1 MDRKSHDAQEGI
13 TITPHCVVF
22 PSRDSRSVLAGIYFP
37 NGVMQENAENLGIS
51 YAVDGL
57 LYEMLSDLN
66 FKVSAHTFYGYSE
79 FLLFLP
85 WEKAATALKDAM
97 NILLSPHFS
106 PELLADW
113 QAYQATQVKKRD
125 GFDAAYYPARFPNS
139 RFAKPIPGSAKD
151 TQAHTIVGLA
161 HWHHQFYTEA
171 HLYACIT
178 GCVTHELIQQMMP
191 LFSQNDIPSSPSQKQ
206 WAPATPGQAVLC
218 PAPHRGKLDLVVAY
232 PVEVEPAE
240 IWNWEGV
247 CCAIRTKLEPVLSS
261 VGGVLLGPL
270 LVLDSPP
277 ELRIHVQCLAKYAPA
292 LSRQIVTAIRHS
304 IEHIDQTE
312 FERIRQNLMEA
323 YGALSRDPVEW
334 NRFLGWNA
342 IMGPWYD
349 PKSIWHSDAF
359 LGSVT
364 LEGMQH
370 ILFQL
375 SQSIE
380 PMFFIH
386 TT

>member
-1 MDRKSHDAQEGI
+1 M
-13 TITPHCVVF
+13 TIIPHCVVF
-22 PSRDSRSVLAGIYFP
+22 PSRDSPSVLAGIYFP

-66 FKVSAHTFYGYSE
+66 FEGSAHTFYGYSE

-85 WEKAATALKDAM
+85 REKAVSSLKDAV
-97 NILLSPHFS
+97 NILLSPHFP
-106 PELLADW
+106 PELLSDW
-113 QAYQATQVKKRD
+113 QAYQVTRGNNRD

-139 RFAKPIPGSAKD
+139 RFAKPISGSAKD
-151 TQAHTIVGLA
+151 IQAHTIAGLA
-161 HWHHQFYTEA
+161 RWHRQFYTEA

-178 GCVTHELIQQMMP
+178 GCVTHEMIQQMMP
-191 LFSQNDIPSSPSQKQ
+191 LFSQNDIPSLPKQ
-206 WAPATPGQAVLC
+206 RTSAAPAQAAPC

-247 CCAIRTKLEPVLSS
+247 CCAIRALLEPVLAP
-261 VGGVLLGPL
+261 VGGVLRKPL

-277 ELRIHVQCLAKYAPA
+277 ELRIRVQCLAKYAPA
-292 LSRQIVTAIRHS
+292 LSSKIATVIRHS
-304 IEHIDQTE
+304 VEHIDHTE
-312 FERIRQNLMEA
+312 FERIRRELMES
-323 YGALSRDPVEW
+323 YGALSRDPVAW

-359 LGSVT
+359 LDNVT
-364 LEGMQH
+364 LEGMQR
-370 ILFQL
+370 ILLQL

-380 PMFFIH
+380 PTSFFH
-386 TT
+386 AF